1 MPDVPWRWTP
11 TIPRGSAISNSRLTP
26 RDLAAPDVLVATGLG
41 AGFLPLAP
49 GTWGTLLGALLWW
62 IAFAGA
68 SPLVQV
74 AAAATLAA
82 GAGWLLHFLC
92 ARRRLHD
99 DPALVLD
106 EVAGVWVALLFVP
119 PELPLMVAAC
129 VLFRLFDIWKPWPV
143 SWADREV
150 GGGLGVLLD
159 DVVAGLLALA
169 ALHAGRWAVGAL

>member
-1 MPDVPWRWTP
+1 MSWCRTP
-11 TIPRGSAISNSRLTP
+11 AIPRASAISTSRLTP
-26 RDLAAPDVLVATGLG
+26 RDLAAPDVLVGTGFG
-41 AGFLPLAP
+41 VGFLPLAP
-49 GTWGTLLGALLWW
+49 GTWGTLLGALVWW
-62 IAFAGA
+62 AAFADA
-68 SPLVQV
+68 SPLAQV
-74 AAAATLAA
+74 TAAATLAA

-119 PELPLMVAAC
+119 PEPLLLVAAC

-143 SWADREV
+143 SWADRQV

-159 DVVAGLLALA
+159 DLLAGLLAFA
-169 ALHAGRWAVGAL
+169 VLHGGHWAVGAI